1 MIKFLSVFLIQPCFS
16 FHPLLNLDVSTRQE
30 CLDLLLLLD
39 LLLRESSP
47 RLTSPPPQLGGS
59 EEPETGDDHEQHQP
73 DHEHPKLGVAEQL
86 AAKLD
91 GEDELTGGD
100 HDEDPALS
108 PETLALGVRDVSV
121 ELAGGGRRHEADGQ
135 DPHDA
140 DGVLGWERED
150 VLHEESIQLNHL
162 AKLNYNV
169 TILQDMYDF
178 QPAICT

>member
-1 MIKFLSVFLIQPCFS
+1 M
-16 FHPLLNLDVSTRQE
+16 FHPLLDLVVSTRQE
-30 CLDLLLLLD
+30 CLDLLLLLN
-39 LLLRESSP
+39 LLFRGRSP
-47 RLTSPPPQLGGS
+47 RLPPPPPQLGGS
-59 EEPETGDDHEQHQP
+59 KEAKTGDDHEQHQP

-86 AAKLD
+86 AAELD

-108 PETLALGVRDVSV
+108 SQTLALGVGDVSV

-135 DPHDA
+135 DPQDA

-162 AKLNYNV
+162 TKFI
-169 TILQDMYDF
+169 TM
-178 QPAICT
+178 